1 MKCKKIIPILLCFM
15 LTPLFALN
23 VCAAEND
30 ELQAL
35 QVTLNQN
42 IEESQQILDAIEQD
56 SSPDVIGDMMNNLEE
71 LDTSVLEADGD
82 GDAPATGS
90 LGDFTSS
97 GSSSLAMEFLKAQ
110 LELANS
116 VKNNALP
123 YLDDVNAKQNEQ
135 NQLSSFI
142 QQLSDLKSQAE
153 AEPVAIPGNILY
165 YMDEKG
171 LSYPVPE
178 SGLYSA
184 SDCDSIISPLDERIS
199 ALGTETMN
207 SMTSLQDFMS
217 QYNSHTSDA
226 YNYLQSISNSSASPS
241 LSQSLFSSEGRPVNV
256 TPVAVSVLA
265 GILLGMLLMWAI
277 LKNKFYVL
285 RSRKKLKLPFV
296 SY

>member
-1 MKCKKIIPILLCFM
+1 MAMKCKKIIPILLCFI
-15 LTPLFALN
+15 LTPLFPLH

-35 QVTLNQN
+35 QETLSQN

-71 LDTSVLEADGD
+71 LDPSVLEADGD
-82 GDAPATGS
+82 ADAPVTGS
-90 LGDFTSS
+90 LGDFTGS

-116 VKNNALP
+116 IKNNALP

-135 NQLSSFI
+135 NQISSFI

-153 AEPVAIPGNILY
+153 TEPVAIPGDILY

-184 SDCDSIISPLDERIS
+184 SDCDSIISILNERIS
-199 ALGTETMN
+199 ALGTDTMN
-207 SMTSLQDFMS
+207 SMTSIQDFMS
-217 QYNSHTSDA
+217 QYNSYTSDA
-226 YNYLQSISNSSASPS
+226 FHYLQNVSNSSPS

-265 GILLGMLLMWAI
+265 GILIGMLLMWTI
-277 LKNKFYVL
+277 LKNKIKNPAREESV
-285 RSRKKLKLPFV
+285 
-296 SY
+296 

>member
-1 MKCKKIIPILLCFM
+1 M

-35 QVTLNQN
+35 KETLNQN

-82 GDAPATGS
+82 GDAPVTGS

-153 AEPVAIPGNILY
+153 AEPVAIPGSILY

-184 SDCDSIISPLDERIS
+184 SDCDSIISTLDERIS

-277 LKNKFYVL
+277 LKNKV
-285 RSRKKLKLPFV
+285 KKPAKEESV
-296 SY
+296 

>member
-1 MKCKKIIPILLCFM
+1 MEGNVMAMKCKKIIPILLCFM

-23 VCAAEND
+23 VFAAEND

-35 QVTLNQN
+35 QEALNQN
-42 IEESQQILDAIEQD
+42 IEESQHILDAIEQD
-56 SSPDVIGDMMNNLEE
+56 SSPDVIGDMMNNLKE

-82 GDAPATGS
+82 GDAPVTGS

-184 SDCDSIISPLDERIS
+184 SDCDSIISTLDERIS
-199 ALGTETMN
+199 SLGTDTMN

-277 LKNKFYVL
+277 LKNKV
-285 RSRKKLKLPFV
+285 KKPAKEESV
-296 SY
+296 